1 VHRRNRLGLLA
12 KRGRHVP
19 VVGPAAHVFV
29 RTGVRATYRLHD
41 RFLSNPEAR
50 KRHEESPPQLD
61 ESQADI
67 VAQLREEGLVVL
79 SFGDL
84 FGAELWGELAESSAQ
99 FARAVEA
106 DGSSP
111 TGTKTKKPYL
121 LRAYAPGPVEL
132 LPENPWLRLGTAPRL
147 LDVVNAYLGLWSKLS
162 YVDQWYTTPNPDAAA
177 RVASQRWH
185 RDYNDKH
192 LLKVFLY
199 MSDVDAGAGPFE
211 YVPGSMIGGGRFAD
225 VFPWQIFG
233 EDLYPPEGE
242 LQRKIPSEASRLLT
256 GPAGT
261 LILCDTTGFHRGG
274 FATERPRI
282 MGVWNYVSP
291 ASLASLSERN
301 FSVPTPPADAPE
313 PVRYALA

>member
-1 VHRRNRLGLLA
+1 MHRRNRLGLLA

-19 VVGPAAHVFV
+19 VVGPAAHLVV

-50 KRHEESPPQLD
+50 KRYEQHPPRLD
-61 ESQADI
+61 ERQAGI
-67 VAQLREEGLVVL
+67 VAQLREEGLAVL

-84 FGAELWGELAESSAQ
+84 FDAERWDELAQSSAE
-99 FARAVEA
+99 FSREVEA
-106 DGSSP
+106 AAASAP
-111 TGTKTKKPYL
+111 ATKTKKPYL
-121 LRAYAPGPVEL
+121 LRAYAPGPAEL
-132 LPENPWLRLGTAPRL
+132 APANPWLRLGTAPRL
-147 LDVVNAYLGLWSKLS
+147 LDIVNAYLGLWSKLS
-162 YVDQWYTTPNPDAAA
+162 YVDQWYTLPNPEAAA

-199 MSDVDAGAGPFE
+199 MTDVDAGAGPFE

-225 VFPWQIFG
+225 VFPWQVFG
-233 EDLYPPEGE
+233 EDLYPPEGD
-242 LQRKIPSEASRLLT
+242 LQREIPPDASRLLT
-256 GPAGT
+256 GSAGT

-274 FATERPRI
+274 FATERPRV

-301 FSVPTPPADAPE
+301 FTVPALPADVPE
-313 PVRYALA
+313 PVRYALE

>member
-1 VHRRNRLGLLA
+1 
-12 KRGRHVP
+12 
-19 VVGPAAHVFV
+19 VVGPAAHLLV
-29 RTGVRATYRLHD
+29 RSGVRATYRLHD

-50 KRHEESPPQLD
+50 KRHEQHPPRLEDQLTG
-61 ESQADI
+61 I
-67 VAQLREEGLVVL
+67 VAQLEAEGLAVVP
-79 SFGDL
+79 F
-84 FGAELWGELAESSAQ
+84 GELFAPERWDELARSSAE
-99 FARAVEA
+99 FAREVEA
-106 DGSSP
+106 DVSSASA
-111 TGTKTKKPYL
+111 TKTKKPYL

-132 LPENPWLRLGTAPRL
+132 PPGNPWLGLGTAPRL

-162 YVDQWYTTPNPDAAA
+162 YVDQWYTRPNPEAAA

-199 MSDVDAGAGPFE
+199 MTDVDAGAGPFE
-211 YVPGSMIGGGRFAD
+211 YVPGSMIGGARFAD

-242 LQRKIPSEASRLLT
+242 LQRKIPTEASRLLT

-274 FATERPRI
+274 FATEQPRI

-301 FSVPTPPADAPE
+301 FTVPALPPDAPE

>member
-12 KRGRHVP
+12 KRGRRVP
-19 VVGPAAHVFV
+19 VVGPAAHLFV

-50 KRHEESPPQLD
+50 KRHQERPPALD
-61 ESQADI
+61 ERQAGI
-67 VAQLREEGLVVL
+67 VAQLREEGLAVIP
-79 SFGDL
+79 FGEL
-84 FGAELWGELAESSAQ
+84 FGAELWEELVESSAE
-99 FARAVEA
+99 FARGVEA
-106 DGSSP
+106 DGPRGSD
-111 TGTKTKKPYL
+111 TKTKKPYL

-132 LPENPWLRLGTAPRL
+132 PPANPWLRLGAAPRL
-147 LDVVNAYLGLWSKLS
+147 LDVVNAYVGLWSKLS
-162 YVDQWYTTPNPDAAA
+162 YVDQWYTRPNPEAAA

-199 MSDVDAGAGPFE
+199 MTDVDAGAGPFE
-211 YVPGSMIGGGRFAD
+211 YVPGSMIGGSRFAD
-225 VFPWQIFG
+225 LFPWQIFG

-242 LQRKIPSEASRLLT
+242 LQRNIPPDASRLLT

-301 FSVPTPPADAPE
+301 FTVPPLPSGAPE
-313 PVRYALA
+313 PVRYALS

>member
-1 VHRRNRLGLLA
+1 M
-12 KRGRHVP
+12 
-19 VVGPAAHVFV
+19 
-29 RTGVRATYRLHD
+29 
-41 RFLSNPEAR
+41 
-50 KRHEESPPQLD
+50 
-61 ESQADI
+61 
-67 VAQLREEGLVVL
+67 L

-84 FGAELWGELAESSAQ
+84 FGAELWDELAQSSTE
-99 FARAVEA
+99 FAREVEA
-106 DGSSP
+106 DGAS
-111 TGTKTKKPYL
+111 GGDTKTRKPYL
-121 LRAYAPGPVEL
+121 LRAYAPGPVA
-132 LPENPWLRLGTAPRL
+132 LPPANPWIQLGAAPRL

-162 YVDQWYTTPNPDAAA
+162 YVDQWYTTPNPEAAA

-211 YVPGSMIGGGRFAD
+211 YVPGSMIGGARFAD

-242 LQRKIPSEASRLLT
+242 LQQQIPDGASRLLT

-282 MGVWNYVSP
+282 MGVGNYVSP

-301 FSVPTPPADAPE
+301 FTVPTLPSDAPE

>member
-1 VHRRNRLGLLA
+1 MHRRNRLGLLA
-12 KRGRHVP
+12 KRGRSVP
-19 VVGPAAHVFV
+19 VVGLAAHLFV

-50 KRHEESPPQLD
+50 KRYEQRPPELD
-61 ESQADI
+61 AGQAAI
-67 VAQLREEGLVVL
+67 VEQLREEGLAVVP
-79 SFGDL
+79 FDAL
-84 FGAELWGELAESSAQ
+84 FGADLWGDLAGSSAE
-99 FARAVEA
+99 FARGVEA
-106 DGSSP
+106 DGSSGA
-111 TGTKTKKPYL
+111 GTKTKKPYL

-132 LPENPWLRLGTAPRL
+132 PPANPWLRLGAAPRL

-162 YVDQWYTTPNPDAAA
+162 YVDQWYTLPNPEAAA

-185 RDYNDKH
+185 RDYNDKY

-199 MSDVDAGAGPFE
+199 MTDVDAGAGPFE
-211 YVPGSMIGGGRFAD
+211 YVPGSMIGGQYAH

-242 LQRKIPSEASRLLT
+242 LQQKIPADASRLLT
-256 GPAGT
+256 GPTGT

-274 FATERPRI
+274 FAVERPRV
-282 MGVWNYVSP
+282 MGVWNYVSA

-301 FSVPTPPADAPE
+301 FTVLGPPADAPE
-313 PVRYALA
+313 PVRYALG